1 MAGACVICY
10 AIKNRKISIKSNRV
24 TFQEESGMQNK
35 IAVSGTGI
43 AGLAAANA
51 IALSGR
57 KCLLIGPPPAPLAG
71 GVQLAP
77 NGWAAL
83 RSLGVETAALAMAT
97 RLEDLVVRGLET
109 GGTLIRLPLHD
120 MYAGMARADLA
131 TILNEHLSAQNGTR
145 HIGSTIDQVS
155 EAQNGLAIIDKNGD
169 LHQAIGLV
177 AADGIHGFG
186 RSYVSGQPDAAAN
199 GGETKM
205 AMRVVLSLSMLPAN
219 FSHPASNLW
228 LGDGAHVVH
237 YPIRSHANI
246 VVTLPRKLANS
257 TWQDR
262 LFGRTSPLRA
272 LADPAIDWTATPLP
286 KPGVGPCWRRGRV
299 VLAGDA
305 AHVMPPH
312 LAQGA
317 GQSLQD
323 AACLMD
329 ALRNSDNPG
338 DAFSRYARHR
348 AGAVARIAEKAE
360 ISGRIMG
367 LSGMPALLRNM
378 ALDFGGETLMRSWLA
393 EVWAA
398 DQGLHT
404 PA

>member
-1 MAGACVICY
+1 
-10 AIKNRKISIKSNRV
+10 
-24 TFQEESGMQNK
+24 MQDK

-51 IALSGR
+51 IALSGY

-71 GVQLAP
+71 GLQLAP
-77 NGWAAL
+77 NGWSAL
-83 RSLGVETAALAMAT
+83 EMLGIKTAALKVAT
-97 RLEDLVVRGLET
+97 RFNEIVVRGLET

-120 MYAGMARADLA
+120 IYAGMARADLA
-131 TILNEHLSAQNGTR
+131 AILNEHLSAQNGTK
-145 HIGSTIDQVS
+145 HITSTIDQVT
-155 EAQNGLAIIDKNGD
+155 ETQDGLAIIDKNSD
-169 LHQAIGLV
+169 LHRAIGLV

-186 RSYVSGQPDAAAN
+186 RSYVSSQPDALAG
-199 GGETKM
+199 GGETKL
-205 AMRVVLSLSMLPAN
+205 AMRVVLPLSMLPAT
-219 FSHPASNLW
+219 FSHPVSNLW

-257 TWQDR
+257 NWQDR

-329 ALRNSDNPG
+329 ALQNSDNPG